1 MPSWTDYTKKQQ
13 PSDNDLMMIED
24 VDANVNKRLEF
35 SGLANWIVEKLK
47 KNNVIS
53 GALKFKGSSAYASL
67 PTNPEVNDYYYSP
80 DGNGTDGAGY
90 YAWNGTAWIFI
101 GNNDKG
107 VDSTFTVEGA
117 AADSK
122 AVGDKFAKVDSET
135 ASLKEDMSDVNRDVY
150 MDVYN
155 ELYVE
160 ALLTYGY
167 YINKN
172 GVITE
177 NPSMAWSVSDYMDV
191 SKASFMVYK
200 GLTALGSEN
209 VNSAWYNSNKEIV
222 SVFKQQT
229 GENILQIPQ
238 NAKYVRFSI
247 ALGDSYDNKNF
258 SCKSVVRTVKWEYYN
273 YVNKFVGKNAL
284 VIGDSLTAAL
294 KWQLQLIRNLHMTIQ
309 THALGGAGIKQIIDG
324 ATISGAT
331 LPPLSVEEVT
341 DKDLIV
347 FFGGTNNMHQA
358 HGAVGDV
365 YPANKT
371 VCGEM
376 QYAINKI
383 FQLMKEANNLK
394 CRVVCI
400 TPYCFGSTE
409 WNDNALVKDGVGL
422 ADSIESIAN
431 YNGLPCFNAYNN
443 SGINQF
449 TWSVYTN
456 NATAEDASGNK
467 LDQLHLNDYGYAY
480 LGDLITQFINTVA

>member
-1 MPSWTDYTKKQQ
+1 MADT
-13 PSDNDLMMIED
+13 
-24 VDANVNKRLEF
+24 
-35 SGLANWIVEKLK
+35 
-47 KNNVIS
+47 
-53 GALKFKGSSAYASL
+53 FKGIITADGKKRQLPYSAVFGRPVS
-67 PTNPEVNDYYYSP
+67 
-80 DGNGTDGAGY
+80 
-90 YAWNGTAWIFI
+90 
-101 GNNDKG
+101 DKTL
-107 VDSTFTVEGA
+107 SEEGGF
-117 AADSK
+117 ADAK
-122 AVGDKFAKVDSET
+122 AVGDKFVEVDSET
-135 ASLKEDMSDVNRDVY
+135 DSIKEDIVNVNRNVY
-150 MDVYN
+150 MDAYN

-177 NPSMAWSVSDYMDV
+177 NPSMAWCISDYMDV
-191 SKASFMVYK
+191 SKASFIVYK

-324 ATISGAT
+324 ATIAGAT
-331 LPPLSVEEVT
+331 LSPLSVEEVT
-341 DKDLIV
+341 NKDLIV
-347 FFGGTNNMHQA
+347 FFGGTNNMNQA

-365 YPANKT
+365 YPTNKT

-383 FQLMKEANNLK
+383 FELLKTANNLT
-394 CRVVCI
+394 CRVVAV
-400 TPYCFGSTE
+400 TPYCFGATE
-409 WNDNALVKDGVGL
+409 WNDNALLKDGAGL
-422 ADSIESIAN
+422 AESIEKVAN
-431 YNGLPCFNAYNN
+431 YNGLACFNAYNE

-449 TWSVYTN
+449 TWAVYTN
-456 NATAEDASGNK
+456 NATPTDASGNV

-480 LGDLITQFINTVA
+480 LGDLITQFINTTA

>member
-1 MPSWTDYTKKQQ
+1 
-13 PSDNDLMMIED
+13 
-24 VDANVNKRLEF
+24 
-35 SGLANWIVEKLK
+35 
-47 KNNVIS
+47 
-53 GALKFKGSSAYASL
+53 
-67 PTNPEVNDYYYSP
+67 
-80 DGNGTDGAGY
+80 
-90 YAWNGTAWIFI
+90 
-101 GNNDKG
+101 
-107 VDSTFTVEGA
+107 
-117 AADSK
+117 
-122 AVGDKFAKVDSET
+122 
-135 ASLKEDMSDVNRDVY
+135 
-150 MDVYN
+150 
-155 ELYVE
+155 
-160 ALLTYGY
+160 
-167 YINKN
+167 
-172 GVITE
+172 
-177 NPSMAWSVSDYMDV
+177 MAWSVSDYMDV

-347 FFGGTNNMHQA
+347 FFGGTNYMHQA